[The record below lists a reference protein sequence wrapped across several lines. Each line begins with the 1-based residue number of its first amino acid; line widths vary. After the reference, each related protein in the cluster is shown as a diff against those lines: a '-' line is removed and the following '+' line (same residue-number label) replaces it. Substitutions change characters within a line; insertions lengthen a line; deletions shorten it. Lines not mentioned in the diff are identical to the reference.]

1 MGEGQMASE
10 YTILNAQLD
19 VENCVLCMA
28 HDILLAM
35 TSPIFIG
42 VDVGGT
48 SIRAARFNGH
58 THAPDPKAKHTT
70 QASKGPEVVMQR
82 IERTIR
88 EVAPPDLTGVAG
100 VGIIAPGP
108 LDPFTGTILSAPNIP
123 GWENLPLKKVM
134 EERLGRPVFLGNDAN
149 LAALAEWKFGVG
161 RGHSDVLYLTISTGI
176 GGGVISGGKLLLGAR
191 GLAAEVGHVLV
202 VPDGPLCGCG
212 QRGHLEAIASGPA
225 IARLARARLKAGDGE
240 NSKIWD
246 LVGDELNNVTGA
258 VVGEAAQAGDE
269 FARRLIAEA
278 GTFIGRTVASLLHL
292 YNPSIVICGGG
303 VSMLGDVLLDPL
315 RAAVRQ
321 YAMSDVYWRD
331 CPIVPA
337 ELGDDA
343 GLIGAG
349 ALVMEELGG
358 KS

>member
-1 MGEGQMASE
+1 
-10 YTILNAQLD
+10 
-19 VENCVLCMA
+19 
-28 HDILLAM
+28 M
-35 TSPIFIG
+35 TSQIFIG

-58 THAPDPKAKHTT
+58 THIPDPKAKTPT
-70 QASKGPEVVMQR
+70 QGAKGPEAVIQR
-82 IERTIR
+82 IEKTIR
-88 EVAPPDLTGVAG
+88 EVAPPNLEGVAG

-108 LDPFTGTILSAPNIP
+108 LDPFIGTILSAPNIP
-123 GWENLPLKKVM
+123 GWENVPLKKIM
-134 EERLGRPVFLGNDAN
+134 EERLSVPVLLGNDAN
-149 LAALAEWKFGVG
+149 LAALAEWKFGAG
-161 RGHSDVLYLTISTGI
+161 RGRNDVLYLTISTGI
-176 GGGVISGGKLLLGAR
+176 GGGVISNGRLLLGAR
-191 GLAAEVGHVLV
+191 GLAAEVGHILA

-212 QRGHLEAIASGPA
+212 QRGHLEAVASGTA
-225 IARLARARLKAGDGE
+225 IGRTAQARLKAGDGE

-246 LVGDELNNVTGA
+246 VVGDELDKVTGA

-269 FARRLIAEA
+269 FACRLIAEA
-278 GTFIGRTVASLLHL
+278 GTFIGRTLASLLHL

-303 VSMLGDVLLDPL
+303 VSMLGDVLLEPM

-331 CPIVPA
+331 CPIVAA

-349 ALVMEELGG
+349 ALAMEEVG
-358 KS
+358 K